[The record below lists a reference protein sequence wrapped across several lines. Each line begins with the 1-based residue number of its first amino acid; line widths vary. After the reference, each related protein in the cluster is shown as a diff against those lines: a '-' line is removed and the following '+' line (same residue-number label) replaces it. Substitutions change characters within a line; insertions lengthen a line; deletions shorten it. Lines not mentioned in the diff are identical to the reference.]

1 MSLYNSVE
9 QFETDAALAHQIIH
23 GDENTTVLTEGG
35 PVDSFAKLLK
45 YLRDTVTNE
54 FDLAEVIQQIEALQ
68 VKPVA
73 APVQMVTASRALVLD
88 DASRYLAA
96 ESADGVTLTVPAQ
109 ASVTWPANVEIHIQQ
124 IGAGQVTISPA
135 TGVEIISEETLKT
148 RKQGSPLTL
157 KRLGENKWTVLGSLE
172 AAG

>member
-54 FDLAEVIQQIEALQ
+54 L
-68 VKPVA
+68 
-73 APVQMVTASRALVLD
+73 
-88 DASRYLAA
+88 
-96 ESADGVTLTVPAQ
+96 
-109 ASVTWPANVEIHIQQ
+109 TWPRSSSRSRPCRS
-124 IGAGQVTISPA
+124 SP
-135 TGVEIISEETLKT
+135 
-148 RKQGSPLTL
+148 
-157 KRLGENKWTVLGSLE
+157 
-172 AAG
+172 

>member
-1 MSLYNSVE
+1 M
-9 QFETDAALAHQIIH
+9 
-23 GDENTTVLTEGG
+23 
-35 PVDSFAKLLK
+35 
-45 YLRDTVTNE
+45 
-54 FDLAEVIQQIEALQ
+54 
-68 VKPVA
+68 
-73 APVQMVTASRALVLD
+73 QMVTASRALVLD

-148 RKQGSPLTL
+148 RKQGSPSRSSGWVKTSGPCWV
-157 KRLGENKWTVLGSLE
+157 RWRQRDDSGGCGGWSR
-172 AAG
+172 AGIRHRWR